1 MPTTSPPISRASD
14 SGRRF
19 PGLFVVVEGIDGC
32 GSTTHAKLLAKAI
45 RSRGPEVVLTCEPS
59 TGPIGSLIR
68 QVLQRR
74 LFVPDATG
82 PRNFDWSTMALLFA
96 ADRMD
101 HLDSTVAPALRAGS
115 VVISDRYDLSSLAY
129 QSVTAHS
136 GADPIPWIRQLNAQ
150 ALRPDLTIVIDVPAE
165 VAEERRRARG
175 GVEEMFEARELQAR
189 LAMVYARAEE
199 LVPHD
204 RLLHVPGVGEV
215 AEVAARLFETVLSA
229 ASGFFQELPQ
239 VRPSSAER

>member
-1 MPTTSPPISRASD
+1 MPITSPPISRATD

-19 PGLFVVVEGIDGC
+19 PGLFVVLEGIDGC
-32 GSTTHAKLLAKAI
+32 GSTTHAKLLAKAV
-45 RSRGPEVVLTCEPS
+45 RSRVPEVVLTCEPS
-59 TGPIGSLIR
+59 TGADWLAHPASAATPLVRAGRDRSAQLRLVDDGAAVRRRSHGSSR
-68 QVLQRR
+68 FHR
-74 LFVPDATG
+74 
-82 PRNFDWSTMALLFA
+82 
-96 ADRMD
+96 
-101 HLDSTVAPALRAGS
+101 APALRAGS

-136 GADPIPWIRQLNAQ
+136 GSDPIPWIRQLNAQ

-189 LAMVYARAEE
+189 LATVYARAEE

-204 RLLHVPGVGEV
+204 HVLHVPGIGEVGEV
-215 AEVAARLFETVLSA
+215 AARVFETVISA
-229 ASGFFQELPQ
+229 ASSFFQELPA
-239 VRPSSAER
+239 PPKA

>member
-1 MPTTSPPISRASD
+1 MPNNSPPIPRESV
-14 SGRRF
+14 SGRGF
-19 PGLFVVVEGIDGC
+19 PGLFLVVEGIDGC
-32 GSTTHAKLLAKAI
+32 GSTTHARLLAKAI
-45 RSRGPEVVLTCEPS
+45 KSRGPEVVLTCEPS

-101 HLDSTVAPALRAGS
+101 HLDSTVLPALRAGA

-129 QSVTAHS
+129 QSATAHEGS
-136 GADPIPWIRQLNAQ
+136 DPIPWIRQLNAQ
-150 ALRPDLTIVIDVPAE
+150 ALRPDLTLVIDVPAE
-165 VAEERRRARG
+165 VAEERRRIRG

-189 LAMVYARAEE
+189 LATVYARAEE
-199 LVPHD
+199 LVPND
-204 RLLHVPGVGEV
+204 RVLHLSGVGEV
-215 AEVAARLFETVLSA
+215 AEIAARIFETVFSA
-229 ASGFFQELPQ
+229 ASSFFREQP
-239 VRPSSAER
+239 PPPKA

>member
-1 MPTTSPPISRASD
+1 MSTMGTTVPPISRASD

-19 PGLFVVVEGIDGC
+19 PGLFVVIEGIDGC

-45 RSRGPEVVLTCEPS
+45 KSRGPEVVLTCEPS
-59 TGPIGSLIR
+59 TGPIGGLIR

-101 HLDSTVAPALRAGS
+101 HLDSTVAPALRAGQ

-136 GADPIPWIRQLNAQ
+136 GPESIPWIRELNAQ
-150 ALRPDLTIVIDVPAE
+150 ALRPDITIVIDVPAE
-165 VAEERRRARG
+165 VAEERRRSRG
-175 GVEEMFEARELQAR
+175 GVEEMFEAREIQAK
-189 LAMVYARAEE
+189 LATVYARAEE
-199 LVPHD
+199 LVPSD
-204 RLLHVPGVGEV
+204 RVLHVAGTGEV
-215 AEVAARLFETVLSA
+215 QEVASRIFETLIPA
-229 ASGFFQELPQ
+229 TSGFFQEF
-239 VRPSSAER
+239 SAGSNA

>member
-1 MPTTSPPISRASD
+1 MSLSVPPISRASD

-19 PGLFVVVEGIDGC
+19 PGLFLVLEGIDGC

-45 RSRGPEVVLTCEPS
+45 KNRGPEVVLTCEPS

-68 QVLQRR
+68 QVLGRR
-74 LFVPDATG
+74 LFVPDVTG
-82 PRNFDWSTMALLFA
+82 PRNFNWSTMALLFG

-129 QSVTAHS
+129 QSVTAHNGS
-136 GADPIPWIRQLNAQ
+136 ESIPWIRELNAQ
-150 ALRPDLTIVIDVPAE
+150 ALRPDVTIVLDVPAE
-165 VAEERRRARG
+165 VAEERRRSRG

-189 LAMVYARAEE
+189 LATIYARGEE
-199 LVPHD
+199 LVPND
-204 RLLHVPGVGEV
+204 RVLHVSGVGTV
-215 AEVAARLFETVLSA
+215 SDVAARILEAVFA
-229 ASGFFQELPQ
+229 AAGGFFQELGGAPKG
-239 VRPSSAER
+239 

>member
-1 MPTTSPPISRASD
+1 MPHTEPPISRASD

-32 GSTTHAKLLAKAI
+32 GSTTHSKLLAKAL

-74 LFVPDATG
+74 LFVADATG
-82 PRNFDWSTMALLFA
+82 PRGFAWSTMALMFA

-115 VVISDRYDLSSLAY
+115 IVVSDRYDLSSLAY
-129 QSVTAHS
+129 QSVTAHN
-136 GADPIPWIRQLNAQ
+136 GAESIPWIRELNAQ
-150 ALRPDLTIVIDVPAE
+150 ALRPDVTVVIDVPAE

-175 GVEEMFEARELQAR
+175 GVEEMFEAREIQAR
-189 LAMVYARAEE
+189 LAAVYARAEE
-199 LVPHD
+199 LVPND
-204 RLLHVPGVGEV
+204 RVWHVPGVGEV
-215 AEVAARLFETVLSA
+215 QEVASRLFETVISA
-229 ASGFFQELPQ
+229 APAFFREHSAAPRSSG
-239 VRPSSAER
+239 

>member
-1 MPTTSPPISRASD
+1 MNSAPPISHASD

-19 PGLFVVVEGIDGC
+19 TGLFVVVEGIDGS

-45 RSRGPEVVLTCEPS
+45 KSRGPEVVLTCEPS

-82 PRNFDWSTMALLFA
+82 PRNFAWSTMALLFA

-129 QSVTAHS
+129 QSLTAHN
-136 GADPIPWIRQLNAQ
+136 GAESIPWIRELNAQ
-150 ALRPDLTIVIDVPAE
+150 ALRPDVTIVIDVPAE
-165 VAEERRRARG
+165 VAEERRRTRG
-175 GVEEMFEARELQAR
+175 GVEEMFDARELQAR
-189 LAMVYARAEE
+189 LATVYARGEE
-199 LVPHD
+199 LVPDD
-204 RLLHVPGVGEV
+204 RLVHVPGAGAVQ
-215 AEVAARLFETVLSA
+215 EVAARIFEAVLLA
-229 ASGFFQELPQ
+229 APAFFD
-239 VRPSSAER
+239 AHAAAKKG

>member
-1 MPTTSPPISRASD
+1 MSNSAPPISRASD

-32 GSTTHAKLLAKAI
+32 GSTTHAKLLARAI
-45 RSRGPEVVLTCEPS
+45 KSRGPDVVLTCEPS

-82 PRNFDWSTMALLFA
+82 PRNFAWSTMALLFA

-129 QSVTAHS
+129 QSVTAHNGPES
-136 GADPIPWIRQLNAQ
+136 IPWIRELNSQ
-150 ALRPDLTIVIDVPAE
+150 TLRPDVTIVIDVPAE
-165 VAEERRRARG
+165 VAEQRRRARG
-175 GVEEMFEARELQAR
+175 GVEEMFEAREIQAR
-189 LAMVYARAEE
+189 LATVYARAED
-199 LVPHD
+199 LVPND
-204 RLLHVPGVGEV
+204 RVLHVPGVGEV
-215 AEVAARLFETVLSA
+215 PEVAARLLEAVISA
-229 ASGFFQELPQ
+229 VPAFFREFAAG
-239 VRPSSAER
+239 SKT

>member
-1 MPTTSPPISRASD
+1 MKPSSPPISRASD

-19 PGLFVVVEGIDGC
+19 PGLFVVMEGIDGC

-45 RSRGPEVVLTCEPS
+45 KSRGLEVVLTCEPS

-74 LFVPDATG
+74 LFVADATG

-101 HLDSTVAPALRAGS
+101 HLDSTVAPALRSGA

-136 GADPIPWIRQLNAQ
+136 GSDPIPWIRQLNVQ
-150 ALRPDLTIVIDVPAE
+150 ALRPDVTIVIDVPAE

-175 GVEEMFEARELQAR
+175 GVEEMFETRELQAR
-189 LAMVYARAEE
+189 LATIYTRAED
-199 LVPHD
+199 LVPSD
-204 RLLHVPGVGEV
+204 RVLHVPGVGDVGEI
-215 AEVAARLFETVLSA
+215 AARVFETVISA
-229 ASGFFQELPQ
+229 ASGFF
-239 VRPSSAER
+239 

>member
-1 MPTTSPPISRASD
+1 MSSSVPPISRASD

-32 GSTTHAKLLAKAI
+32 GSTTQAKLLGKAI
-45 RSRGPEVVLTCEPS
+45 KSRGPEVLLTCEPS

-82 PRNFDWSTMALLFA
+82 PRNFVWSTMALLFA

-115 VVISDRYDLSSLAY
+115 VVVSDRYDMSSLAY
-129 QSVTAHS
+129 QSVTALS
-136 GADPIPWIRQLNAQ
+136 GPESIPWIRELNSQ
-150 ALRPDLTIVIDVPAE
+150 ALRPDVTIVIDVPAE

-175 GVEEMFEARELQAR
+175 GVEEMFEAREIQAR
-189 LAMVYARAEE
+189 LATVYARGEE
-199 LVPHD
+199 LVPND
-204 RLLHVPGVGEV
+204 RVLHVSGVGEV
-215 AEVAARLFETVLSA
+215 QDVAGRIFETVISA
-229 ASGFFQELPQ
+229 AASFFHEF
-239 VRPSSAER
+239 RADSKG

>member
-1 MPTTSPPISRASD
+1 MNSAPPISRASD

-19 PGLFVVVEGIDGC
+19 PGLFVVVEGIDGS

-45 RSRGPEVVLTCEPS
+45 KSRGPEVVLTCEPS
-59 TGPIGSLIR
+59 TGPICSLIR

-82 PRNFDWSTMALLFA
+82 PRNFAWSTMALLFA

-129 QSVTAHS
+129 QSLTAHN
-136 GADPIPWIRQLNAQ
+136 GADSIPWIRELNTQ
-150 ALRPDLTIVIDVPAE
+150 ALRPDVTIVIDVPAE

-175 GVEEMFEARELQAR
+175 GVEEMFDARELQAR
-189 LAMVYARAEE
+189 LATVYARAEE
-199 LVPHD
+199 LVPSD
-204 RLLHVPGVGEV
+204 RVLHVPGVGAVHEV
-215 AEVAARLFETVLSA
+215 ASRLFEAVVGA
-229 ASGFFQELPQ
+229 APAFFQEHAAAQ
-239 VRPSSAER
+239 KG